1 MNEHRLT
8 EPVLTPIV
16 ILERNVMAKIDVES
30 LRLVSKIDAAVL
42 KLDGRMNTL
51 DLMLGTMIALSIAIL
66 LKLT

>member
-1 MNEHRLT
+1 MNEHSLT

-30 LRLVSKIDAAVL
+30 LRLASKIDAAVL